1 MLFRNF
7 CLFYIIILCVILLY
21 SLLYVYIQ
29 GVERVVFVGN
39 YLCGNEMS
47 MQMLAYAMEYWSQ
60 GQIKA
65 LFLRHEGYFGALGCL
80 LSRLNSSSQG
90 PD

>member
-1 MLFRNF
+1 MP
-7 CLFYIIILCVILLY
+7 
-21 SLLYVYIQ
+21 SLSLSLSSPQ

-39 YLCGNEMS
+39 YLCGNAMS

-60 GQIKA
+60 GQVKA

-80 LSRLNSSSQG
+80 LNRMDS
-90 PD
+90 DKV

>member
-1 MLFRNF
+1 MHSQVCVCVCDSSS
-7 CLFYIIILCVILLY
+7 CLL
-21 SLLYVYIQ
+21 Q

-80 LSRLNSSSQG
+80 LSMLNTKDVQ
-90 PD
+90 

>member
-1 MLFRNF
+1 MIIEEFVSCYMTF
-7 CLFYIIILCVILLY
+7 CL
-21 SLLYVYIQ
+21 SQ

-39 YLCGNEMS
+39 YLCGNVMS

-60 GQIKA
+60 GQVKA

-80 LSRLNSSSQG
+80 LNRLNSEE
-90 PD
+90 D